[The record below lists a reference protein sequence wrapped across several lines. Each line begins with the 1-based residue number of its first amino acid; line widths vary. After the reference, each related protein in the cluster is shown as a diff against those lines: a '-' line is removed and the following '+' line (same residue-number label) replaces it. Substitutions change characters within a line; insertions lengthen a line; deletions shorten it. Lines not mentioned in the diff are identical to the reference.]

1 MIKIYNEDRYEDINP
16 LGTSYLVLLK
26 NNFSCP
32 VSGFYCFHA
41 SSEKLTFLWKF
52 HHLEKCDNPNT
63 NKNIIT
69 NLTAK

>member
-1 MIKIYNEDRYEDINP
+1 MIKIYNEDIYEDINP

-26 NNFSCP
+26 DNFSCP

-52 HHLEKCDNPNT
+52 HRLEK
-63 NKNIIT
+63 
-69 NLTAK
+69 